1 MLQYGIE
8 QEHLMFQ
15 SFQYY
20 KSDCTRENP
29 WDIEVNKQ
37 IQSAEKA
44 LLAWRDLDLN
54 RQTTI
59 DNCGNNIIPFL
70 NDADALQ
77 QSLTN
82 FVDGLAQ
89 GLNLARC
96 SRIQPLYRR
105 YVLLI
110 MMKQY
115 SQGISNLFSRSFYEM

>member
-1 MLQYGIE
+1 
-8 QEHLMFQ
+8 MFQ

-77 QSLTN
+77 QSLTT

-89 GLNLARC
+89 GLNFARC

-110 MMKQY
+110 IMTKYLQVI
-115 SQGISNLFSRSFYEM
+115 GNALLTLIL

>member
-15 SFQYY
+15 SFQYN

-29 WDIEVNKQ
+29 WEIEVNKQ

-70 NDADALQ
+70 NDPDALQ
-77 QSLTN
+77 QSLTT
-82 FVDGLAQ
+82 FVDGLGQ
-89 GLNLARC
+89 GLSLARC

-105 YVLLI
+105 YVCLI
-110 MMKQY
+110 MMKY
-115 SQGISNLFSRSFYEM
+115 VCRSFIILFSPFNL